1 MDARP
6 DEIALVLNAS
16 SRPCVLLGQ
25 KHLAGGTTRSP
36 KWTKPR
42 ICLCGKQAGFCA
54 TPSEFGGLQAG
65 SGSNHSHAL
74 IGKEFQLKQI

>member
-6 DEIALVLNAS
+6 DEIALVLKAS
-16 SRPCVLLGQ
+16 SILHVHLGP

-42 ICLCGKQAGFCA
+42 ISLSGKQAGFCA

-74 IGKEFQLKQI
+74 IGKEFQLERI